1 MSASAKKSPEDAI
14 PGYRVSATVY
24 ESRRIAVYRA
34 VREPDEHPV
43 ILKVLRENARGPEDL
58 SRYRREYEILRNLTA
73 KGAVALCDAAPDDRM
88 PVLVFEDFGGE
99 SLKKLLAS
107 RTFTLVECVALGVK
121 LADALASIHAAG
133 VIHKDINPANIAY
146 NVKTSELKIIDFGLS
161 TALAREQLA
170 LVNPDVLEGT
180 LAYISPEQTGRMNR
194 SVDYRTDFYSFGA
207 TLYELLTGQLP
218 FEDTDPLSL
227 VHAHLAKEPASPSS
241 IDATI
246 PEPVSTVVMKL
257 LAKTAE
263 ERYQSALGVK
273 RDLEECLKQLTD
285 IGTVAAFPLG
295 RFDASDRLQ
304 PSQRLYGREA
314 ELETLLAAFD
324 RAAGG
329 GREIAMVTGY
339 SGIGKTSLV
348 RELYKPITARR
359 GYFIAGKFDQLQR
372 NVPYRAIINAFQEL
386 TRQLLGENE
395 TKLAV
400 WKEQLLSALGSNGQI
415 IVDIIPEMELIIGA
429 QPALVALDPQQER
442 NRFNLAL
449 ANFIRVF
456 CKPEHPLTVYLD
468 DLQWIDPA
476 SLKLMAHLIGDPSVR
491 HLFFVGA
498 YRDNEVSAAHPLM
511 EALEG
516 LKKAGVLIH
525 TMTLHPLKSEHVQ
538 QMVADTLSMESTQV
552 ASLAELIIKKTGGNP
567 FFTEEFIKSLYADE
581 LLTFD
586 RAHSAWRWDVQKI
599 NAQNSTDNVIDL
611 MVAKLKRLDPETQKV
626 LQLAACIGNQFD
638 LATLAVIYQKPAAQ
652 TMAALTQAIVAEL
665 VIPIGTALSWSHAQT
680 SAGELRVVSRFAHDR
695 VQHAAYSLI
704 PDAQRQAAHL
714 EIGRL
719 LLRELPEGDRQEQL
733 FEIVNHLNVGVQL
746 IGERAEQETL
756 TDLNFEAGRRARRSN
771 AYDAALSYF
780 HVALTLIGERG
791 WEQRYELTLALHTEA
806 AQAALLAQQYA
817 EVETLVERIL
827 QRAHTLLDKIDAYG
841 VRIEAL
847 IAQTKMREAATLG
860 FAVLKMLGVSFPKRC
875 SRRRIAFEAL
885 RLKLLFWGRS
895 KEMLLN
901 SPLMQDPYRLA
912 EMRIIP
918 HVLTASYFVTPLHTA
933 LVAFRAVRISAHYG
947 NTPFSAFAYASY
959 GSFLCGSVGQMAE
972 GREFGELALALME
985 RLNAVSL
992 KSKVMGL
999 VYGHI
1004 FHWTQHLHSVLD
1016 SFHDG
1021 FRVGMESG
1029 DLEFA
1034 SHNAVNG
1041 NYSTFY
1047 GGLPL
1052 STVES
1057 SAKKYQQVLSGTARV
1072 WIAIWRQLALNLMG
1086 SAEDV
1091 YQLRGDAC
1099 NEEELVPK
1107 LQKQKE
1113 MAGLLAYHA
1122 AKATLAFV
1130 FERND
1135 EALRHTGE
1143 VRKYQK
1149 WAASLPSIPPRF
1161 FLDAL
1166 IRLAVYPGLSPD
1178 EQKRAMEIVDGNQ
1191 QRLRQW
1197 AKHAPMNNLHRVHLI
1212 DAECARVSGRARDAA
1227 EHYDLAI
1234 AYAKKYE
1241 YLYEEALAG
1250 ELAGKF
1256 YLAQDRVQFAYGY
1269 LREARD
1275 AYTRWGAI
1283 AKVKHLER
1291 QHPFLTQGLGGLTA
1305 ASDAGGTI
1313 ITGSF
1318 SMDLKALMRAL
1329 KDIGSEQIHS
1339 HLLEKTITVAMEVAG
1354 AQSAL
1359 LFLRNDR
1366 DELFLEAEAHVGR
1379 DKPEILKSIPLA
1391 DCKNVSAAV
1400 INYVSRTKQTV
1411 VVHDAQKPQDA
1422 VPSLDQEAYVRER
1435 GVKSILCIPLLTGPS
1450 ESRELSGLLYLE
1462 NNAASHTFVER
1473 AQEPLE
1479 IICLSAAGR
1488 LELSRKAVTDLLTKL
1503 YNHDYMQGILLKE
1516 ISQAARTKRK
1526 LSFIMIDIDH
1536 FKKFNDNH
1544 GHQAGDLVLSKVAQL
1559 IKSCTRQ
1566 SDVVARYGGEEM
1578 AVVLPDTDD
1587 GVAYEVAERIR
1598 RAIEAAVVPF
1608 EQKELRVTVSMG
1620 VATYGPRTSNTG
1632 ALVKAADAA
1641 LYQSK
1646 HDGRNRVTVAGII
1659 RAA

>member
-1 MSASAKKSPEDAI
+1 MSASALKSILDPI
-14 PGYRVSATVY
+14 PGYRISATIYQSARVT
-24 ESRRIAVYRA
+24 VYRA
-34 VREPDEHPV
+34 ERTADQRAV
-43 ILKVLRENARGPEDL
+43 ILKVLNPNCQGHENLAL
-58 SRYRREYEILRNLTA
+58 HRREYDIVRSLA
-73 KGAVALCDAAPDDRM
+73 GKGAIALCDADSAERS
-88 PVLVFEDFGGE
+88 PVLAFEDFGGE
-99 SLKKLLAS
+99 SLRSLSAS
-107 RTFTLVECVALGVK
+107 RVFTLSECLTLGIK
-121 LADALASIHAAG
+121 TADALASIHAAG
-133 VIHKDINPANIAY
+133 VIHKDINPANIVY
-146 NVKTSELKIIDFGLS
+146 NPKTSQLKIIDFGLS
-161 TALAREQLA
+161 TSLAREQPL
-170 LVNPDVLEGT
+170 LGSPEVLEGT

-194 SVDYRTDFYSFGA
+194 SVDYRTDFYSLGA
-207 TLYELLTGQLP
+207 TLYELLTGRVP
-218 FEDTDPLSL
+218 FEETDPLSL
-227 VHAHLAKEPASPSS
+227 VHAHLAKEPDSPTS
-241 IDATI
+241 IDANV
-246 PEPVSTVVMKL
+246 PAAVSAIVLKL
-257 LAKTAE
+257 LAKMAE
-263 ERYQSALGVK
+263 ERYQSALGIK
-273 RDLEECLKQLTD
+273 RDLEECLTQLTD
-285 IGTVAAFPLG
+285 TGKIIGFAVA
-295 RFDASDRLQ
+295 RFDACDGLK
-304 PSQRLYGREA
+304 PSQRLYGRET
-314 ELETLLAAFD
+314 ELEVLLAAYD

-359 GYFIAGKFDQLQR
+359 GYFISGKFDQLQR
-372 NVPYRAIINAFQEL
+372 NVPYKAIINAFQEL
-386 TRQLLGENE
+386 TRQLLGENAA
-395 TKLAV
+395 KLAT
-400 WKEQLLSALGSNGQI
+400 WKQKLLTALGANGQI

-429 QPALVALDPQQER
+429 QPPLVALDPQQEQ

-456 CKPEHPLTVYLD
+456 CKAEHPLTVYLD

-476 SLKLMAHLIGDPSVR
+476 SLKLMAYLIGDPSVH

-511 EALEG
+511 EVLQS
-516 LKKAGVLIH
+516 LKQTGVLVH
-525 TMTLHPLKSEHVQ
+525 AMTLHPLNGEHVR
-538 QMVADTLSMESTQV
+538 QMVADTLSMESAQV
-552 ASLAELIIKKTGGNP
+552 ASLADLITKKTGGNP
-567 FFTEEFIKSLYADE
+567 FFTEEFVKSLYADK

-586 RAHSAWRWDVQKI
+586 RAHSTWRWDVSKI
-599 NAQNSTDNVIDL
+599 NAQSSTDNVIDL

-638 LATLAVIYQKPAAQ
+638 LATLAVIYQKPTIE
-652 TMAALTQAIVAEL
+652 TMAALHEAIVAEL
-665 VIPIGTALSWSHAQT
+665 VIPIGTSLSLAHAD
-680 SAGELRVVSRFAHDR
+680 AGDGDVRVISRFAHDR
-695 VQHAAYSLI
+695 IQHAAYSLI

-719 LLRELPEGDRQEQL
+719 LLRELPEEDRQEQL

-746 IGERAEQETL
+746 IAERAEQETL

-771 AYDAALSYF
+771 AYDAALNYL
-780 HVALTLIGERG
+780 HAALTLVGERG

-847 IAQTKMREAATLG
+847 IVQSKMREAATLG

-901 SPLMQDPYRLA
+901 APLMQDPYRLA

-918 HVLTASYFVTPLHTA
+918 HVLTASYFATPLHTA

-959 GSFLCGSVGQMAE
+959 GSFLCGNAGRMAE

-999 VYGHI
+999 VYGQI

-1016 SFHDG
+1016 SMHAA

-1034 SHNAVNG
+1034 SHNAVNE

-1052 STVES
+1052 STMES

-1072 WIAIWRQLALNLMG
+1072 WIAIWRQLALNLIG
-1086 SAEDV
+1086 GAEDV
-1091 YQLRGDAC
+1091 CRLAGEAC
-1099 NEEELVPK
+1099 NEDELLPK

-1122 AKATLAFV
+1122 AKATLAFT
-1130 FERND
+1130 FEHYD
-1135 EALRHTGE
+1135 EALGHTGE

-1149 WAASLPSIPPRF
+1149 WAAGLSSIPPRF

-1178 EQKRAMEIVDGNQ
+1178 EQKRAMDIIDGNRK
-1191 QRLRQW
+1191 RLQQW
-1197 AKHAPMNNLHRVHLI
+1197 AEHAPMNNLHRVHLI
-1212 DAECARVSGRARDAA
+1212 DAERCRVLGQARQAA
-1227 EHYDLAI
+1227 EHYDRAI
-1234 AYAKKYE
+1234 ACAKKEE
-1241 YLYEEALAG
+1241 YIFEEALAN

-1256 YLAQDRVQFAYGY
+1256 YLGRDRAQFAYGY

-1275 AYTRWGAI
+1275 VYARWGAM
-1283 AKVKHLER
+1283 AKVKHLEQR
-1291 QHPFLTQGLGGLTA
+1291 HPLLTQGHGGLAA
-1305 ASDAGGTI
+1305 ASDVGATI
-1313 ITGSF
+1313 ITGGF

-1329 KDIGSEQIHS
+1329 KEIGSEQIYS
-1339 HLLEKTITVAMEVAG
+1339 HLLEKTITLAMEVAG

-1359 LFLRNDR
+1359 LFLRNER
-1366 DELFLEAEAHVGR
+1366 DELFLEAEANVGR
-1379 DKPEILKSIPLA
+1379 DKPEILKSVPLA
-1391 DCKNVSAAV
+1391 DCKNVSSAV

-1411 VVHDAQKPQDA
+1411 VVHDAQKPQNA
-1422 VPSLDQEAYVRER
+1422 VPSLQHDAYVHER
-1435 GVKSILCIPLLTGPS
+1435 GVKSILCIPLLTGTS
-1450 ESRELSGLLYLE
+1450 ESPELSGLLYLE

-1473 AQEPLE
+1473 VQEPLE

-1488 LELSRKAVTDLLTKL
+1488 LELSRKAVTDLLTNL

-1516 ISQAARTKRK
+1516 ISVAARTGRK
-1526 LSFIMIDIDH
+1526 LSLIMIDIDH

-1544 GHQAGDLVLSKVAQL
+1544 GHQAGDLVLSKVADA
-1559 IKSCTRQ
+1559 IKSSTRQ

-1578 AVVLPDTDD
+1578 AVVLPDTDKT
-1587 GVAYEVAERIR
+1587 VAYEVAERIR
-1598 RAIEAAVVPF
+1598 HCIEAMIVPF
-1608 EQKELRVTVSMG
+1608 DGKELRVTASLG
-1620 VATYGPRTSNTG
+1620 VAAYGPKTPDAK
-1632 ALVKAADAA
+1632 ALVKVADAA

-1646 HDGRNRVTVAGII
+1646 HDGRNRVTVAGVI